1 MTKEHKRMLAYIDRE
16 IEVEAEKAAAASA
29 ISSIAV
35 PMILLICWLV
45 TGY

>member
-29 ISSIAV
+29 ISSIVV
-35 PMILLICWLV
+35 PVILLVCWMIA
-45 TGY
+45 GY